1 MSPGRV
7 SGKSFFYEK
16 MNVKANQALKSKE
29 EEKSNFPENVKE
41 KTEKEPS
48 DEALAKRDEPK
59 SGTSVQV
66 NYSYGRASTMMR
78 LCQDGRVQIDAMLE
92 CALKNISYSESDY
105 VKAYVAEG
113 FTLKAKV
120 SIDEH
125 MVYIEQKNEDGSLN
139 AYEVNPLKVSKDTKN
154 PVEQMAVEAWERA
167 KDMWND
173 GMFSEIQEEA
183 GTEDGEEEQKLQ
195 TLAEALEEFQ
205 EYVKKRIKEGPPKIQ
220 IGGSE
225 FSQEEWEKLIRKMEK
240 AIDIYKTE
248 LRKKIQE
255 LKEKAAKQIGAGSAT
270 ENQSLKETA
279 EGDSESEKTKG
290 PEVSETEAIEDTK
303 ESEVSEAEAIE
314 GTVEYAQRGTGFLA
328 RISGVQKAPY
338 SYLADET
345 GTIVYKGVHF
355 TCDDKKQQICLGD
368 MSNPNRVLNIPLSEG
383 GVLRVNQDN
392 LGDLVK
398 AIDMFSPEDIAR
410 ILKAIAKFK
419 KVENMELEIEDMKS
433 KGPAGAAQ
441 GASE

>member
-1 MSPGRV
+1 MKKGGVTVFLSLMLAVLLFFFQACLQSARV
-7 SGKSFFYEK
+7 AFLRS
-16 MNVKANQALKSKE
+16 Q
-29 EEKSNFPENVKE
+29 
-41 KTEKEPS
+41 TQ
-48 DEALAKRDEPK
+48 EALELAE
-59 SGTSVQV
+59 
-66 NYSYGRASTMMR
+66 YSILSEYHRELFERYGLIYVELGYGGGLEDTGYLEQR
-78 LCQDGRVQIDAMLE
+78 LRE
-92 CALKNISYSESDY
+92 
-105 VKAYVAEG
+105 
-113 FTLKAKV
+113 F
-120 SIDEH
+120 
-125 MVYIEQKNEDGSLN
+125 
-139 AYEVNPLKVSKDTKN
+139 LKVNVPKGA
-154 PVEQMAVEAWERA
+154 VMAVEAWERA

-225 FSQEEWEKLIRKMEK
+225 FSQVEWEKLIRKMDK

-368 MSNPNRVLNIPLSEG
+368 MSNPNRVLNIPLSKG

>member
-1 MSPGRV
+1 M
-7 SGKSFFYEK
+7 
-16 MNVKANQALKSKE
+16 
-29 EEKSNFPENVKE
+29 
-41 KTEKEPS
+41 
-48 DEALAKRDEPK
+48 D
-59 SGTSVQV
+59 
-66 NYSYGRASTMMR
+66 
-78 LCQDGRVQIDAMLE
+78 
-92 CALKNISYSESDY
+92 
-105 VKAYVAEG
+105 
-113 FTLKAKV
+113 
-120 SIDEH
+120 
-125 MVYIEQKNEDGSLN
+125 
-139 AYEVNPLKVSKDTKN
+139 
-154 PVEQMAVEAWERA
+154 
-167 KDMWND
+167 
-173 GMFSEIQEEA
+173 
-183 GTEDGEEEQKLQ
+183 
-195 TLAEALEEFQ
+195 
-205 EYVKKRIKEGPPKIQ
+205 
-220 IGGSE
+220 
-225 FSQEEWEKLIRKMEK
+225 K

-290 PEVSETEAIEDTK
+290 P
-303 ESEVSEAEAIE
+303 EVSEAEAIE

-368 MSNPNRVLNIPLSEG
+368 MSNPNRVLNIPLSKG